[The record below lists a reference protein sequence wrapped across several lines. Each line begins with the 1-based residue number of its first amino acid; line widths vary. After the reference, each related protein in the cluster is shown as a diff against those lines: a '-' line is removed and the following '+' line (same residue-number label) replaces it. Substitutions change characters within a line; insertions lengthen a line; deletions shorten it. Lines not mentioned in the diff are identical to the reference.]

1 MKADPAPP
9 EPAGQGTTRAA
20 LRRQLLAEREQFAAS
35 DAAIAAQASLETQ
48 LAHLLADLEPA
59 LLGIYWPVRGE
70 FNAIRALES
79 PSLTKLP
86 LALPFARREP
96 KAMHYLRWDRQLPTA
111 RDDYGLLTPVSG
123 TAVVPDVVLVP
134 CVGYTRAGWRLGYGG
149 GFYDRWLSD
158 HPQVTAVGVAWTLG
172 RMDESAWAPAAHDQP
187 LAIVLT
193 EQGVVD

>member
-1 MKADPAPP
+1 MKTATVPP
-9 EPAGQGTTRAA
+9 EPAGQGADRVA
-20 LRRQLLAEREQFAAS
+20 LRRQLLAERERFAAS
-35 DAAIAAQASLETQ
+35 AAALAAQASLETH
-48 LAHLLADLEPA
+48 LARVLVDLEPA

-86 LALPFARREP
+86 LALPFAQREP
-96 KAMHYLRWDRQLPTA
+96 KAMHYRRWDRQSPTT
-111 RDDYGLLTPVSG
+111 RDDYGLLAPATG
-123 TAVVPDVVLVP
+123 TEVVPDVVLVP

-149 GFYDRWLSD
+149 GFFDRWLSD
-158 HPQVTAVGVAWTLG
+158 HPQATAVGVAWTLG
-172 RMDESAWAPAAHDQP
+172 RVDDSAWAPGAHDQP